1 MKKSSA
7 ISVLLFLVVAFVP
20 CYAHHL
26 AVVVAKDNGVDSIS
40 STSLAKMFKGE
51 TRKWPDGKSIVVVL
65 QKDSPSQM
73 ETLERLNKMSGSDL
87 KALIAAHKDSIFL
100 ADTTVDVL
108 KMVQTI
114 PGAIGLV
121 DVHSIN
127 DKVKVVKVD
136 GKLPL
141 EEGYLPHH

>member
-1 MKKSSA
+1 MKRSRA
-7 ISVLLFLVVAFVP
+7 ISIPLFIVLAFAP

-26 AVVVAKDNGVDSIS
+26 AVVVAKDNNVESV
-40 STSLAKMFKGE
+40 TSANLAKMFKGE
-51 TRKWPDGKSIVVVL
+51 IRKWPDGKSIVVVL
-65 QKDSPSQM
+65 QKDSPNQM

>member
-1 MKKSSA
+1 MKRSRA
-7 ISVLLFLVVAFVP
+7 ISISLFIVLAFAP

-26 AVVVAKDNGVDSIS
+26 AVVVAKDNNVESV
-40 STSLAKMFKGE
+40 TSANLAKMFKGE

-65 QKDSPSQM
+65 QKDSPNQM

-100 ADTTVDVL
+100 ADTPVDVL

>member
-1 MKKSSA
+1 MKKFRA
-7 ISVLLFLVVAFVP
+7 ISIPLFIVLAFAP

-26 AVVVAKDNGVDSIS
+26 AVVVAKDNNVESV
-40 STSLAKMFKGE
+40 TSANLAKMFKGE

-65 QKDSPSQM
+65 QKDSPNQM

-87 KALIAAHKDSIFL
+87 KALIAAHKDSILF
-100 ADTTVDVL
+100 ADTTVDLL

>member
-1 MKKSSA
+1 MKRSRA
-7 ISVLLFLVVAFVP
+7 ISIPLFIVLAFAP

-26 AVVVAKDNGVDSIS
+26 AVVVAKDNNVESV
-40 STSLAKMFKGE
+40 TSANLAKMFKGE

-65 QKDSPSQM
+65 QKDSPNQM

-87 KALIAAHKDSIFL
+87 KALIAAHKDSILF
-100 ADTTVDVL
+100 ADTTVDLL